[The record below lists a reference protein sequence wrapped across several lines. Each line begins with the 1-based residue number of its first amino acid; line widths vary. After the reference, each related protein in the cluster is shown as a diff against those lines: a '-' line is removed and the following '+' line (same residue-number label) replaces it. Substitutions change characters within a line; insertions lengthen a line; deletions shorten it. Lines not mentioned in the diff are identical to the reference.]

1 MAKEPLEAQQTEL
14 SIFSKIRNSHSLA
27 EVMGFLEEENVAAI
41 IEAIRSEKWG
51 SQLLPLYFSHP
62 NSLIR
67 YEVASCD
74 YIDESTLE
82 SLVNDKE
89 LIVRQAA
96 RKNLMKRQVNELM
109 KTSSPKEM
117 SEPMKTDAPKV
128 IAEPVE
134 KKIPNKKEQN
144 RVKPKKKKEKKK

>member
-27 EVMGFLEEENVAAI
+27 EVMGFLEEENIAAI

-51 SQLLPLYFSHP
+51 SQLFPLYFSHP

-74 YIDESTLE
+74 YINKSTLE

-109 KTSSPKEM
+109 KTSSPKEIN
-117 SEPMKTDAPKV
+117 EPIKTNAPKV

-134 KKIPNKKEQN
+134 KIAKKKEQN